1 MAATD
6 VIIIG
11 GGMIGLS
18 TALHLAR
25 VGKQVTLVEKNFPGK
40 HASGVNAGGV
50 RSLKRDPIELPLIH
64 GAMEMWHHMEALVG
78 SDCGFFKTGYLVAA
92 ETDKDMAE
100 LEERAAFTRGLGYDN
115 ELVIDARDLKKWAP
129 AIADHCLG
137 GLMSTSDGHASP
149 AETCRAYHQAACAA
163 GAVVHANCRVLD
175 LEITSAGFKVTTDT
189 QGVLEAEQVLNCAGA
204 WAGEIGKMVGEE
216 LPITPVGPSV
226 IVTAPMPRMFHR
238 FVTANKRKLWFN
250 QAKNRSILIC
260 GGYLAEVDMA
270 AEATH
275 LRFDALQQCVQ
286 TALDLFDVVG
296 DIPIVRAWAG
306 LDGDTPDI
314 LPIMDRSRIHP
325 GLMHACGFSKHGFAL
340 SPMVG
345 KVMAQALSG
354 RTPEISLDAYRL
366 DRPGLTGT
374 APVSH

>member
-1 MAATD
+1 MAAD

-18 TALHLAR
+18 TALHLAQA
-25 VGKQVTLVEKNFPGK
+25 GKKVTLLEKNFPGK

-64 GAMEMWHHMEALVG
+64 GAMDMWHGMEKIVG

-92 ETDKDMAE
+92 ENEADMAE
-100 LEERAAFTRGLGYDN
+100 LEQRAAMTRSMGYDN
-115 ELVIDARDLKKWAP
+115 ELVIDAPELKKWAP
-129 AIADHCLG
+129 AIADHCIG

-149 AETCRAYHQAACAA
+149 AETCRAFSQTAQKS
-163 GAVVHANCRVLD
+163 GVVIHSHCRVKD
-175 LEITSAGFKVTTDT
+175 IQVRSSGFRVVTDS
-189 QGVLEAEQVLNCAGA
+189 QGTLEAEQLLNCAGA
-204 WAGEIGKMVGEE
+204 WAGEIGEMVGEH
-216 LPITPVGPSV
+216 LPIHPVGPSV
-226 IVTAPMPRMFHR
+226 LVTAPMPRMFHR

-260 GGYLAEVDMA
+260 GGYLADIDMVK
-270 AEATH
+270 ERTH
-275 LRFDALQQCVQ
+275 LRFDELQKCVQ
-286 TALDLFDVVG
+286 TALDLFDIVG
-296 DIPIVRAWAG
+296 DIPIVRDWAG

-314 LPIMDRSRIHP
+314 LPIIDRSKTVP

-345 KVMAQALSG
+345 KVVAQAMAG
-354 RTPEISLDAYRL
+354 KQPETSLEAYRL
-366 DRPGLTGT
+366 DRPTLATT
-374 APVSH
+374 QP